1 MLDTERHYLKRIVM
15 ADRPLFV
22 VALPLTANTELHA
35 EDAGAVGVYELIADT
50 STPSGVAAASALES
64 FHTRVAISYPEDFVI
79 KVVDPMGRRVIEPSD
94 EDQPLVLPF
103 QKISSVVRGW
113 IADLVDGVEPIVE
126 TPGHRKSTVL
136 VVAVPVRPQAELHP
150 YDKGVRG
157 VYSVDITESN
167 LTDAQKAGSALNSFH
182 LTVAVE
188 VPEDFQITV
197 VDAFDKILEAG
208 AEPESRA
215 FYCEIVTSGISK
227 DMLALVGAPVIEEKR
242 ESKPAASRREDDDL
256 SPSL

>member
-1 MLDTERHYLKRIVM
+1 M

-22 VALPLTANTELHA
+22 VALPLTANTQLHA
-35 EDAGAVGVYELIADT
+35 EDAGAVGVYELIADK
-50 STPSGVAAASALES
+50 SMPRGVAAASALES

-79 KVVDPMGRRVIEPSD
+79 KVVDPMLRQVLEPG
-94 EDQPLVLPF
+94 EADQPLVLPC
-103 QKISSVVRGW
+103 QKVSSVVRGW
-113 IADLVDGVEPIVE
+113 IANLVDGVEPIVE
-126 TPGHRKSTVL
+126 TPGHRKSTVF
-136 VVAVPVRPQAELHP
+136 VVAVPVRTKAELHP

-157 VYSVDITESN
+157 LYSVDITESN
-167 LTDAQKAGSALNSFH
+167 LTDAQKAGSALNSFN

-227 DMLALVGAPVIEEKR
+227 DMLALVGAPVIEEEAKT
-242 ESKPAASRREDDDL
+242 KPPAASREDGDH
-256 SPSL
+256 SPSF